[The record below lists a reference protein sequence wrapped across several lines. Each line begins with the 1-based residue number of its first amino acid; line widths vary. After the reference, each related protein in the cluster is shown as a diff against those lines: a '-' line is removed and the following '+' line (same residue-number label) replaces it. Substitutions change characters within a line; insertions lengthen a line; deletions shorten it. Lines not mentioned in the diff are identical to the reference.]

1 MDFHLNNASNSQTLF
16 GGSLFPPPTF
26 IFDDSPMEVSDT
38 MIDTHTPHI
47 PDLPISSPYAIPNHP
62 INPDPSLLI
71 FAPPD
76 QPVQPVQSVQFV
88 QPAQLAPRKSSRP
101 HKVPAYLQD
110 FHCQLASTKP
120 LPLPTT
126 PFPIVSQFQY
136 EACHINC
143 FWNVRKKFGGFSII
157 LKTIH

>member
-1 MDFHLNNASNSQTLF
+1 MDFHLNNASNSQPLS

-26 IFDDSPMEVSDT
+26 IFDDSPMDVSDT
-38 MIDTHTPHI
+38 VIDTHSPHM
-47 PDLPISSPYAIPNHP
+47 PAIPNHP
-62 INPDPSLLI
+62 ITPDPSLLT

-76 QPVQPVQSVQFV
+76 QPVQLVQSVQFV
-88 QPAQLAPRKSSRP
+88 QPAQPALRKSFRP
-101 HKVPAYLQD
+101 HKAPAYFQD